1 MLEKQMDNKQIRCM
15 LKIIQGM
22 TTVTIELQGLLRNHI
37 HRESKKE
44 IDTILLTTSLL
55 NIDRFSQFFH
65 RRTEFELCNKI
76 IN

>member
-37 HRESKKE
+37 HRESKKNRHYTLDH
-44 IDTILLTTSLL
+44 I
-55 NIDRFSQFFH
+55 FA
-65 RRTEFELCNKI
+65 KY
-76 IN
+76 